1 MDQEQENRQDSW
13 REHVLPRNS
22 ADDIPELSS
31 AAEQMELP
39 YHVRLEH
46 FEGPLDLLLHLI
58 KKNQVNIYDIPIAMI
73 ARQYLEYLSMM
84 KSLNLAV
91 AGEFLVMAA
100 TLVQIKSRM
109 LLPADET
116 EIDDEEGPDPREEL
130 VRRLLEYRQFKDAA
144 RQLDDREHLWR
155 EIYAREPMPL
165 PTIRSGEVSLD
176 DVSLFDLVDALQGVL
191 ARLPAGSLV
200 EIVPENLTVKDRM
213 NAILETLDTRESVT
227 FQSLFE
233 GQVHRLVVIVSF
245 LALLE
250 LVKMSLVRLFQGEE
264 FGAILVMRSF
274 APVTDDEPVEL

>member
-1 MDQEQENRQDSW
+1 MLDEPDRKDRMDQT
-13 REHVLPRNS
+13 
-22 ADDIPELSS
+22 
-31 AAEQMELP
+31 EQMELP
-39 YHVRLEH
+39 YQVRLEH

-73 ARQYLEYLSMM
+73 AQQYLDYLSMM

-100 TLVQIKSRM
+100 TLVHIKSRM
-109 LLPADET
+109 LLPTDEMD
-116 EIDDEEGPDPREEL
+116 IDDEDGPDPREEL
-130 VRRLLEYRQFKDAA
+130 IRRLLEYRQFKDAA
-144 RQLDDREHLWR
+144 RQLDDRERLWR

-165 PTIRSGEVSLD
+165 PPVRSDEVSLD

-213 NAILETLDTRESVT
+213 NVILEALDTRESVT

-233 GQVHRLVVIVSF
+233 GQTHRLVVIVSF

-250 LVKMSLVRLFQGEE
+250 LVKMKLVRLFQGEA